1 MIQIRSNCFETN
13 SSSSHSLI
21 ITKGDAGHY
30 TPKEAYDELYWMN
43 DDGTWSPSSDDMYF
57 GRSPFKVLSS
67 FKDKLCYAYACAP
80 SRKGKM
86 KKSGYNGYWREYY
99 KVTNIVRKFFGDKF
113 VFNGLE
119 PNYRRWNSIGTD
131 DCLLPKWLRDANI
144 YNDQKMLELYKY
156 IDGKLE
162 GVNGAL
168 AGQAVWNATQT
179 ANINC
184 MQGQIGQL
192 FGLTKLVV
200 PNTSVCPG
208 YSNQPTYLVINR

>member
-1 MIQIRSNCFETN
+1 MAEIEYASKGVAGSGLGLGIAGTALGLLNGGLGGILGNGNCGCSEN
-13 SSSSHSLI
+13 HMVNR
-21 ITKGDAGHY
+21 Y
-30 TPKEAYDELYWMN
+30 ELAQE
-43 DDGTWSPSSDDMYF
+43 SRIS
-57 GRSPFKVLSS
+57 
-67 FKDKLCYAYACAP
+67 KLESEIA
-80 SRKGKM
+80 
-86 KKSGYNGYWREYY
+86 
-99 KVTNIVRKFFGDKF
+99 
-113 VFNGLE
+113 
-119 PNYRRWNSIGTD
+119 
-131 DCLLPKWLRDANI
+131 LRDANI

-200 PNTSVCPG
+200 PNASICPG
-208 YSNQPTYLVINR
+208 YGNVTITPSTTTTGA